1 MTATRWRELSLLEK
15 LWYNYG
21 LTWVSRKV
29 YQQNCWYH
37 CGTTLV
43 IRKMYQQFLVPIYWS
58 GSLAKRIS
66 NPSDTEPFRP
76 CLLRNCISKTADTI
90 AVWPCLVRKCISRT
104 TFEKWALLLLFFIKK
119 WTFMKDFLNF
129 QGPGKLWEV
138 KNWIWDS
145 FLS

>member
-58 GSLAKRIS
+58 GSLAKHIS

-90 AVWPCLVRKCISRT
+90 AVWPCLGRMRISRT
-104 TFEKWALLLLFFIKK
+104 TFEKWATLSLFFIKK
-119 WTFMKDFLNF
+119 WVFYEGIFAF
-129 QGPGKLWEV
+129 QILIR
-138 KNWIWDS
+138 N
-145 FLS
+145 LS